1 MRSGV
6 KVEERRKW
14 RNKSRN
20 CGEYGGHVR
29 RALDLRARTVS
40 GRAITAR
47 RRPAML
53 DGVRVIEMGLWVAG
67 PAAAG
72 ILADWGADVVKI
84 EPPSG
89 DPMRAFFQL
98 ATGSKVDRNPPFDLD
113 NRGKRSIVLDV
124 RTAEGRDAADRLL
137 ARADVFITNFRP
149 DALARLGLDPETLTK
164 RFPRVVYASITGYG
178 RSGPERDRPGYDVGA
193 FWARSGVA
201 ATLAP
206 EGVAP
211 PMIRGG
217 FGDHVTAI
225 TTVAGIVT
233 ALYERERSGRG
244 RVVETSL
251 LRTGAYCL
259 GWDLGIQLA
268 FGKIRAPVA
277 RTEVETPL
285 VNSYRAGCGGWFWLI
300 GLEADRHFPGVARAI
315 EREDLLADPRFASA
329 RERRRNCREI
339 IAELDRAF
347 ATRPLVEWAE
357 RFDREG
363 VWWAPVQTL
372 DQVVADA
379 QAEAAGAFVDAPVRN
394 GGSAR
399 AVASPVGFGDATTL
413 PRAPSPMLGEHTE
426 AVLRE
431 AGLDDAAIA
440 ALRAKRVIPG

>member
-1 MRSGV
+1 
-6 KVEERRKW
+6 
-14 RNKSRN
+14 
-20 CGEYGGHVR
+20 
-29 RALDLRARTVS
+29 
-40 GRAITAR
+40 
-47 RRPAML
+47 ML

-84 EPPSG
+84 EPPAG

-124 RTAEGRDAADRLL
+124 RAAAGRDAAYRLL
-137 ARADVFITNFRP
+137 AAADVFVTNVRP
-149 DALARLGLDPETLTK
+149 DALARLGLDPATLTA
-164 RFPRVVYASITGYG
+164 RFPRLVYASITGYG

-201 ATLAP
+201 QTLAP
-206 EGVAP
+206 EGTAP
-211 PMIRGG
+211 PQIRGG

-225 TTVAGIVT
+225 ATVAGILA
-233 ALYERERSGRG
+233 ALYERARSGRG

-268 FGKIRAPVA
+268 FGKIKAPVP

-285 VNSYRAGCGGWFWLI
+285 VNCYRAGCGRWFWLI
-300 GLEADRHFPGVARAI
+300 GLEADRHFPGVARSV
-315 EREDLLADPRFASA
+315 EREDLLGDPRFASV
-329 RERRRNCREI
+329 RERRRRCREL

-347 ATRPLVEWAE
+347 ATRPLAEWAV
-357 RFDREG
+357 RFDGEG
-363 VWWAPVQTL
+363 VWWAPVQSL
-372 DQVVADA
+372 DEVVRDP
-379 QAEAAGAFVDAPVRN
+379 QAAAAGAFVDVPTRD
-394 GGSAR
+394 GGTQR
-399 AVASPVGFGDATTL
+399 AVASPVGFADGATT
-413 PRAPSPMLGEHTE
+413 PTRPAPALGEDTA

-431 AGLDDAAIA
+431 AGFDDAALA
-440 ALRAKRVIPG
+440 ALRAARVIPS

>member
-1 MRSGV
+1 
-6 KVEERRKW
+6 
-14 RNKSRN
+14 
-20 CGEYGGHVR
+20 
-29 RALDLRARTVS
+29 
-40 GRAITAR
+40 
-47 RRPAML
+47 ML
-53 DGVRVIEMGLWVAG
+53 EGVRVIEMGLWVAG

-84 EPPSG
+84 EPPAG

-113 NRGKRSIVLDV
+113 NRGKRSVVLDLRV
-124 RTAEGRDAADRLL
+124 PAGRAALDRLL
-137 ARADVFITNFRP
+137 APADVFVSNFRP
-149 DALARLGLDPETLTK
+149 DALARLGCDPETLTA
-164 RFPRVVYASITGYG
+164 RFPRLVYASISGYG
-178 RSGPERDRPGYDVGA
+178 RTGPERDRPGYDVGA

-201 ATLAP
+201 QTLAP

-211 PMIRGG
+211 PQIRGG

-268 FGKIRAPVA
+268 FGKIRQPVA

-285 VNSYRAGCGGWFWLI
+285 VNCYRAGCGRWFWLI
-300 GLEADRHFPGVARAI
+300 GLEADRHFPGVARTIA
-315 EREDLLADPRFASA
+315 REDLLTDPRFASA
-329 RERRRNCREI
+329 RERRRNCSAV

-347 ATRPLVEWAE
+347 ATRPLREWAE

-363 VWWAPVQTL
+363 VWWAPVQSL
-372 DQVVADA
+372 DEVVADP
-379 QAEAAGAFVDAPVRN
+379 QAAAAGAFVDVPARD
-394 GGSAR
+394 GGTQR
-399 AVASPVGFGDATTL
+399 MVASPVGFGDASTV
-413 PRAPSPMLGEHTE
+413 PRATAPALGADTE

-431 AGLDDAAIA
+431 LGYDDAALA
-440 ALRAKRVIPG
+440 ALRAARVIPG